1 MVAMGEVATITS
13 KKMVTIPA
21 KIMKR
26 YGLHQ
31 GRRVRFVEVEG
42 AVLMVPVLTLT
53 ELNGVAGRHA
63 KALLEGVSELE
74 RERRVE
80 AARDGQKP
88 RP

>member
-1 MVAMGEVATITS
+1 MVVMGEVATITS

-31 GRRVRFVEVEG
+31 GRRVRFVETDG
-42 AVLMVPVLTLT
+42 GILMVPVLSLT
-53 ELNGVAGRHA
+53 ELNGVAGKHA
-63 KALLEGVSELE
+63 KALLEGVSELQ
-74 RERRVE
+74 REHRAE

-88 RP
+88 RL

>member
-1 MVAMGEVATITS
+1 MASMGEVATITS

-26 YGLHQ
+26 YGLRQ
-31 GRRVRFVEVEG
+31 GRKVRFVEAEG
-42 AVLMVPVLTLT
+42 GVLMVPVLTLT

-74 RERRVE
+74 REHRME
-80 AARDGQKP
+80 AGKDGQEP
-88 RP
+88 RL